1 MSFRL
6 FIYYCALCGGW
17 AAFLTW
23 GLIQG
28 IDMANPR
35 PTGLFRAT
43 LIAGIL
49 GALVSA
55 AIGMVDAISN
65 ASGTQRLVRVLVCAV
80 LGLFGGAFGGFMGQV
95 LYNALSQRPS
105 LQEPALVV
113 GWMLAGVFIG
123 AAIGA
128 FDVFRAMSSGEVIGS
143 GVRKSLNGV
152 YGGVLGGLIGGLPFS
167 LLVNSTALPRSGQLI
182 SLVLLGASIG
192 LMIGLA
198 QIILKEAWI
207 KVEEGFR
214 AGREVMLTK
223 EETTIGRAESCDL
236 GLFADTGIERLHAS
250 ITQKKHGYMLSHVG
264 KEGETL
270 LNDQPVGTKPELLHS
285 GDRIRIG
292 KSVLSFGERQKKKKK

>member
-28 IDMANPR
+28 IDQVKRPEGYPR
-35 PTGLFRAT
+35 VI
-43 LIAGIL
+43 LIAGTL

-55 AIGMVDAISN
+55 AIGFVDAILN
-65 ASGTQRLVRVLVCAV
+65 ATGTQRLVRVLVCAG
-80 LGLFGGAFGGFMGQV
+80 LGLFGGAVGGLTGQV
-95 LYNALSQRPS
+95 LYNNLDVP
-105 LQEPALVV
+105 LFV
-113 GWMLAGVFIG
+113 GWMLVGVLIG
-123 AAIGA
+123 AGIGA
-128 FDVFRAMSSGEVIGS
+128 FDIIRALNSGDRIGS
-143 GVRKSLNGV
+143 GLRKSLNGV
-152 YGGVLGGLIGGLPFS
+152 YGGLLGGLIGGLPFS
-167 LLVNSTALPRSGQLI
+167 FLMNSRALPRSGQLI
-182 SLVLLGASIG
+182 SLVLLGGSIG

-223 EETTIGRAESCDL
+223 DETTIGRAETCDL
-236 GLFADTGIERLHAS
+236 GLFADNSIERLHAS
-250 ITQKKHGYMLSHVG
+250 ITQKNNRYLLSHIG
-264 KEGETL
+264 EAGETL
-270 LNDQPVGTKPELLHS
+270 LNDQPLGTKPELLHA
-285 GDRIRIG
+285 GDRIQIG